1 MCASF
6 PNHLPMNSTPSI
18 INTNR
23 PRGAAL
29 PWIAL
34 VCCAALAASCGRKW
48 STDDFSRI
56 NPISEAAAEHAME
69 ALGEMGVGTGS
80 RLAVWSAMPP
90 EQESMM
96 NAFREKVQ
104 GGKLDIVRSD
114 VSEAAAGL
122 GGVERTLTTDD
133 GGLGAWLGAV
143 EPVDAIVLFSPPTVV
158 PKVPPAMRAKR
169 PKILLVAIE
178 FSEPPA
184 MLTAGLADAA
194 VISRPDAVAP
204 EGSPTR
210 QQIKDLLQVV
220 K

>member
-1 MCASF
+1 M
-6 PNHLPMNSTPSI
+6 
-18 INTNR
+18 
-23 PRGAAL
+23 
-29 PWIAL
+29 AL
-34 VCCAALAASCGRKW
+34 VCCATLAASCGRKW
-48 STDDFSRI
+48 SADDFSRI

-69 ALGEMGVGTGS
+69 ALGALGVGPGG

-90 EQESMM
+90 EQESLM
-96 NAFREKVQ
+96 NAFREKAQ
-104 GGKLDIVRSD
+104 AGKLDIVRSD

-122 GGVERTLTTDD
+122 GGAERTLTTDD
-133 GGLGAWLGAV
+133 GGLGAWLATV

-158 PKVPPAMRAKR
+158 PRLTPAMRAKR

-184 MLTAGLADAA
+184 LLAAGLADAA
-194 VISRPDAVAP
+194 VISRLDAVAP
-204 EGSPTR
+204 EGKPTR